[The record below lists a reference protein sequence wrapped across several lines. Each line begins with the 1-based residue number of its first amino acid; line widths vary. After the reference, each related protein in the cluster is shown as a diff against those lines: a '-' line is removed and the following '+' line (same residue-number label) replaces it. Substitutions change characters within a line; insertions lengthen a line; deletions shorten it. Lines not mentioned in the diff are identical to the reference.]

1 MKQKEANDQT
11 RRACRWLL
19 AVVAPLACVGLG
31 GGLASCDDFLYGE
44 SDQVIFVDDHEL
56 DSDADTL
63 FNIAGIMNKMQ
74 AIGDRTILLGELR
87 GDLVSVT
94 SDASAD
100 LRQLA
105 EFTDTLGN
113 RYNQPRDY
121 YAVINNCNYFLAKA
135 DTALRNNRNEYIFM
149 KEYAAVKVFRAW
161 TYLQLALNY
170 GRVPFVTEPILSQE
184 QSEQV
189 YEYYDLRQICDFFI
203 SDITPI
209 ADVEMPGFSSIR
221 NTDSKFFYFP
231 AYVLLGDLYLWSG
244 DYRKAA
250 ESYYQYLSTRNGPN
264 STTPNGAMSVR
275 FMREDNRW
283 LSYEDTWSLMSFDI
297 ESAYGQSEL
306 ITMIPGD
313 SIPSEGNYSE
323 LRDLFNTNENNDYR
337 QSISPSQRLIDLSAA
352 QKYCHYTSGGEYI
365 LAPEGLSDM
374 RAGDLRLKA
383 VYTAS
388 ETINMVLNGKRITNY
403 SVIQK
408 YATRNIHILRRTMV
422 YLRMAEALNRAG
434 FPRFAFQILKQGV
447 NNSVIES
454 EVVPYYAPEHAA
466 WLRSFNF
473 PNTAYVLET
482 PAGDTSENTN
492 GIHSH
497 GSGYSVGNPT
507 YVMPDSAITD
517 SLQHLQYQMER
528 VEDLIMDEE
537 ALEFAFEGHRY
548 YDLMRVAM
556 RRGNPA
562 YLADKVARRSGSRDE
577 RLYNHLK
584 TESNWYLPFEN

>member
-507 YVMPDSAITD
+507 YVLPDSAITD

>member
-556 RRGNPA
+556 RRGDPA

>member
-422 YLRMAEALNRAG
+422 YLRLAEALNRAG

-507 YVMPDSAITD
+507 YVLPDSAITD

-556 RRGNPA
+556 RRGDPA

>member
-507 YVMPDSAITD
+507 YVLPDSAITD

-556 RRGNPA
+556 RRGDPA

>member
-297 ESAYGQSEL
+297 ELAYGQSEL

-507 YVMPDSAITD
+507 YVLPDSAITD